1 MGLWILPSAGLRE
14 QTSIKTGSRLLSPP
28 CLVIRQVPAAACWTP
43 IREDSSLGRKTVMGH
58 GSELN
63 SSLSLCLASPLPHL
77 SLVSCQA
84 LLVYPSLGPRTLSCP
99 RPTLPPTLASPN
111 HCSRP
116 SRVCPQSL
124 LTLRQHGTSKLQ
136 SLRPLLSSPNP
147 GRFPPNSPCRL
158 LLVCLAN
165 SLLWQVHREAIIL
178 LKAGA

>member
-1 MGLWILPSAGLRE
+1 MGQWILPSAGLRE

-28 CLVIRQVPAAACWTP
+28 CPVIRQVPAAACSSP

-63 SSLSLCLASPLPHL
+63 SFLSLCLAPSLPHL

-84 LLVYPSLGPRTLSCP
+84 LLIYLSLGPRTLSCP
-99 RPTLPPTLASPN
+99 RPTLPPHSCSPN
-111 HCSRP
+111 HCSRS

-136 SLRPLLSSPNP
+136 SLRPLLSSPSP
-147 GRFPPNSPCRL
+147 GRFPGTTQLTLPPPRMLS
-158 LLVCLAN
+158 
-165 SLLWQVHREAIIL
+165 
-178 LKAGA
+178 K